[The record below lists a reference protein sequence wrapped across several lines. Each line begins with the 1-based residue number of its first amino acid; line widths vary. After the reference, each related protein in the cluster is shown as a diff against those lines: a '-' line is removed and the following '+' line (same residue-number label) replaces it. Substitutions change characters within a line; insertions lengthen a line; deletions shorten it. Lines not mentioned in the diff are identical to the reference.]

1 MLDRKAKMNEEEKKA
16 LAAEVA
22 KATQESARGMIKGEV
37 AQAIIA
43 PEAVEAMARAVAD
56 KIPAAPKLA
65 DKAAEQ
71 RSELNESLRKMA
83 ETRQGEIRANIIGST
98 LPAATTLTGH
108 GEELV
113 PTTTTNAVVEPRDW
127 NGLVD
132 RFAYNFQ
139 MPTQSVRIPTVDA
152 VTANINAEGDV
163 LGYQGLTTGMINLRA
178 YTLNAIV
185 PMTKEFVRNAQV
197 DVYAMLGRLARQ
209 AFAKLRDQIVLG
221 TMTGQS
227 SSTAYAPMGIL
238 TNASVTR
245 SQLAATKTAYTDL
258 KLENLITAYGAMD
271 ADSEPIFVAHRSVLA
286 NMAIEKNTA
295 GNYMWDWNAYFAGR
309 LPFGMRFEESKLLPS
324 MATASQAGTDFAML
338 ADFSDVIHGWNQEMT
353 VEISDQA
360 VLTND
365 AASNRTVQLN
375 AFQDELVFFKVV
387 SREGFALY
395 KPADNFIVFKTAAS

>member
-1 MLDRKAKMNEEEKKA
+1 MNDEEKKA

-22 KATQESARGMIKGEV
+22 EATQEAARGMVKSEV
-37 AQAIIA
+37 AEAVIA
-43 PEAVEAMARAVAD
+43 PETVEAMARAVAD
-56 KIPAAPKLA
+56 KLPAAPQVVDKVAEKRSQINA
-65 DKAAEQ
+65 D
-71 RSELNESLRKMA
+71 LRKMA
-83 ETRQGEIRANIIGST
+83 ETRQGSVRANVIGST

-113 PTTTTNAVVEPRDW
+113 PTTTTAAVMEPSDW

-139 MPTQSVRIPTVDA
+139 MPSNSVRIPTVDS

-163 LGYQGLTTGMINLRA
+163 LGYQGLTTGMINLRS
-178 YTLNAIV
+178 YTLNVII

-221 TMTGQS
+221 TMAGQS
-227 SSTAYAPMGIL
+227 ASATYAPMGIL
-238 TNASVTR
+238 TNTNVPR
-245 SQLAATKTAYTDL
+245 SQLAAGATAYTDL

-271 ADSEPIFVAHRSVLA
+271 ANSEPIFVAHRSVLA
-286 NMAIEKNTA
+286 NMAIEKNQA

-324 MATASQAGTDFAML
+324 TAATTQANTDFAAL
-338 ADFSDVIHGWNQEMT
+338 VDFSDVIHGWDQEMT
-353 VEISDQA
+353 VEISDQS

-395 KPADNFIVFKTAAS
+395 KPAGNFIVFKTAAS